1 MDCLTPSTLR
11 LDKKCGASAIAKNKK
26 CRKGAGAVAKQ
37 RTPRAGRTEKL
48 QKRIGM
54 GLSVAGTVTGITG
67 AVTNNVEAMGVGY
80 ALAGVGTNIH
90 GRGMRREAQR
100 KGSKKLAE
108 KARVQMFSG
117 GAQVL
122 IGTAGIAA
130 GVERRRQIRK
140 TAERAS
146 QYEYE
151 RQKRGYYRPP
161 GAGEAPPPRNSYKG
175 DPFKD
180 LGVDPKASDADIKK
194 AYARAARANHPDLGG
209 DEEKMKK
216 VNAAYE
222 AIKRRRGRKD
232 DFTLDSLTAEGVST
246 LRNDKKCGESS
257 IAKNKQ
263 CRKGA
268 GSVNL
273 KRAALVGI
281 GVGAAIGGAA
291 VVKGKVQKRQA
302 EAQRVMQAIKNT
314 KATGNAHYE
323 AARRTVANH
332 PTALDPKNQE
342 FHERH
347 QKNIMRQGKEARS
360 AYRATAR
367 TGIEELK
374 KRVPLS
380 KARTRKKLNELM
392 GRQTNYK
399 VKRPKKSATNTSKP
413 RSTHDLPKLAPG
425 SGKAL

>member
-1 MDCLTPSTLR
+1 MDCLTPASLR
-11 LDKKCGASAIAKNKK
+11 LDKKCGASAIAKNKQ
-26 CRKGAGAVAKQ
+26 CRKGAGSVAKQ
-37 RTPRAGRTEKL
+37 RTPRAGQTEKL

-54 GLSVAGTVTGITG
+54 GLNVVGTVTGITG
-67 AVTNNVEAMGVGY
+67 AVTNNVEAMGVGH
-80 ALAGVGTNIH
+80 ALSGVGTNIH

-100 KGSKKLAE
+100 KGNKKLAE
-108 KARVQMFSG
+108 KARLQMFSG
-117 GAQVL
+117 GVQAL
-122 IGTAGIAA
+122 FGTGGIAA
-130 GVERRRQIRK
+130 GVELRRQMRK
-140 TAERAS
+140 TAESAGQR
-146 QYEYE
+146 EYE
-151 RQKRGYYRPP
+151 HQKRGYYRPP
-161 GAGEAPPPRNSYKG
+161 GAGGAGEAPPPRNSYKG

-291 VVKGKVQKRQA
+291 FAKQKIQKRKEENQEILNA
-302 EAQRVMQAIKNT
+302 VKSAKASGHAQ
-314 KATGNAHYE
+314 YE
-323 AARRTVANH
+323 AMRKAVSNH
-332 PTALDPKNQE
+332 PKASDPKNQE
-342 FHERH
+342 FHEWH
-347 QKNIMRQGKEARS
+347 QKNVMRQGKEARS
-360 AYRATAR
+360 AYRANAR
-367 TGIEELK
+367 KGIEELK
-374 KRVPLS
+374 KRVPRS
-380 KARTRKKLNELM
+380 KVRK
-392 GRQTNYK
+392 R
-399 VKRPKKSATNTSKP
+399 KSK
-413 RSTHDLPKLAPG
+413 
-425 SGKAL
+425 